1 MAKEKVTKTI
11 GTDKSAEGR
20 EKALQTAMAQIEKQY
35 GKGAIMLLGENAAM
49 NVEHIKTGSMA
60 LDMALGIGG
69 IPRGRI
75 IEIYGPES
83 SGKTTLALH
92 CVAEAQKQGGT
103 AAFIDVEH
111 ALDPIYAAALGVDID
126 SLLVS
131 QPDSG
136 EQALEIA
143 EALVRSGAIDIIVVD
158 SVAALTTRAEIEGEM
173 GDNHVGQLA
182 RLMSQAMRKLT
193 GALSK
198 SNCSAIFINQLRE
211 KIGVMYGNPE
221 TTTGGRALKFYS
233 SVRIDVRKVETLKN
247 GSEIIGSRTRAKV
260 VKNKVAPPFREAEFD
275 VIYGKGISKTGEIVD
290 MGLALEVLKRSGAWF
305 YYGDTR
311 IGQGR
316 DNVKQLFED
325 NPELAAEI
333 EEKVR
338 ARYAETM
345 ANKGKKDAGNSDD
358 AVIMPVEAEPVTEI
372 KHKKVNI
379 DIAVDD

>member
-1 MAKEKVTKTI
+1 MAADKKSKKLDKPDKA
-11 GTDKSAEGR
+11 TDK
-20 EKALQTAMAQIEKQY
+20 QTALENALKQIEKQY
-35 GKGAIMLLGENAAM
+35 GKGAVMLLGENASM

-75 IEIYGPES
+75 VEIYGPES

-92 CVAEAQKQGGT
+92 CVAEAQKEGGT

-143 EALVRSGAIDIIVVD
+143 EALVRSGAIDIIVID
-158 SVAALTTRAEIEGEM
+158 SVAALVTRAEIEGEM
-173 GDNHVGQLA
+173 GDSHVGQLA
-182 RLMSQAMRKLT
+182 RLMSQALRKLT

-221 TTTGGRALKFYS
+221 TTTGGRALKFYA
-233 SVRIDVRKVETLKN
+233 SVRIDVRKIDTIKN

-275 VIYGKGISKTGEIVD
+275 VIYGKGISKVGSWLIW
-290 MGLALEVLKRSGAWF
+290 GLNL
-305 YYGDTR
+305 
-311 IGQGR
+311 
-316 DNVKQLFED
+316 
-325 NPELAAEI
+325 
-333 EEKVR
+333 
-338 ARYAETM
+338 RY
-345 ANKGKKDAGNSDD
+345 
-358 AVIMPVEAEPVTEI
+358 
-372 KHKKVNI
+372 
-379 DIAVDD
+379 

>member
-1 MAKEKVTKTI
+1 MAKEKQAKAV

-35 GKGAIMLLGENAAM
+35 VKGAVMLLGENAAM

-92 CVAEAQKQGGT
+92 CVAEAQKEGGT

-111 ALDPIYAAALGVDID
+111 ALDPVYAAALGVDID

-233 SVRIDVRKVETLKN
+233 SVRIDVRKIETLKN

-275 VIYGKGISKTGEIVD
+275 VIYGKGISKVGEIVD
-290 MGLALEVLKRSGAWF
+290 MGLELEVLKRSGAWF
-305 YYGDTR
+305 YYGETR

-325 NPELAAEI
+325 NPEFAAEI

-338 ARYAETM
+338 ARYAEIM
-345 ANKGKKDAGNSDD
+345 ANKGKKDVPDNEP
-358 AVIMPVEAEPVTEI
+358 VIMPVEAEPEI